1 MKIVIGDDFWK
12 RVHVA
17 IGREQSNSKIG
28 DEYMAVDDYFWKR
41 VHAYYAE

>member
-1 MKIVIGDDFWK
+1 MISGKGACSYRK
-12 RVHVA
+12 RT
-17 IGREQSNSKIG
+17 SNSKIG

>member
-1 MKIVIGDDFWK
+1 MKIVISGK
-12 RVHVA
+12 GY